1 MRAQNCLDWRL
12 YHCTTH
18 PRKAVRQVVAMI
30 EDQSLS
36 DYLSV
41 RVQPFL
47 FNLLKGISQKT
58 GLSKSELVRTAI
70 ITWLRTVPE
79 DELPLG
85 LKIRVS
91 TLLVSDKVSLIKDLR
106 FLYHARRKAENM
118 KNQLEVSRRTSEFPP
133 HVVDYLQKLEDDLVE
148 IVGDFDK
155 ALMAT
160 PMEDWS

>member
-1 MRAQNCLDWRL
+1 MD
-12 YHCTTH
+12 
-18 PRKAVRQVVAMI
+18 AMI

-36 DYLSV
+36 DHLSV

-47 FNLLKGISQKT
+47 FGLLKGISRET

-79 DELPLG
+79 DELPLN

-106 FLYHARRKAENM
+106 FLYHARKKAEMM
-118 KNQLEVSRRTSEFPP
+118 KHRLEVSRKTQEFPP
-133 HVVDYLQKLEDDLVE
+133 HTCAYLDKLESDLIE
-148 IVGDFDK
+148 IVDDFDRG
-155 ALMAT
+155 LMKT
-160 PMEDWS
+160 PMEDWV